1 MTTPLL
7 PRLASPPPPADVT
20 LIQLAY
26 VAAIDTH
33 RHFARAAE
41 ACGVTQPTLS
51 MQLAKLEAAL
61 GVTLFDRRRSPVVPT
76 DIGHALIEQARIVLR
91 EAHRLRE
98 ISHARGGLVEGELRL
113 GVIPTVA
120 PYLLPAVLHRLAR
133 QHPRLTLI
141 IEERLTDDI
150 VQGLR
155 RDVLDAG
162 IVATPVEDTGMAE
175 RTLFVEPFIGY
186 VSAGHRLATAP
197 TIRTSDLSLDDL
209 WLLAEGHCFREQA
222 IQLCGQRT
230 SRGRSA
236 AAPAT
241 PTAALSVRFE
251 SGNLET
257 LKRLVEQGEGMT
269 LLPMLAAL
277 DLQTASERRR
287 LRPFSGRPPA
297 REIRLVRRRDYLK
310 QHLVE
315 AVVGAVMESLPEQLR
330 A

>member
-1 MTTPLL
+1 
-7 PRLASPPPPADVT
+7 
-20 LIQLAY
+20 

-33 RHFARAAE
+33 RHFARAAA

-61 GVTLFDRRRSPVVPT
+61 GVVLFDRRRSPVVPT

-91 EAHRLRE
+91 ETNRLRE

-120 PYLLPAVLHRLAR
+120 PYLLPSVVHRLAR
-133 QHPRLTLI
+133 EHPRLTLV

-162 IVATPVEDTGMAE
+162 IVATAVDDAGMAE
-175 RTLFVEPFIGY
+175 RTLFTEPFIGY
-186 VSAGHRLATAP
+186 VSGGHRLASSP
-197 TIRTSDLSLDDL
+197 TLRASDLSLEDL

-222 IQLCGQRT
+222 IQLCRQRT
-230 SRGRSA
+230 VRGRG
-236 AAPAT
+236 AAPHG
-241 PTAALSVRFE
+241 PVAAPLCARFE

-277 DLQTASERRR
+277 DLQRASERRR
-287 LRPFSGRPPA
+287 LRPFSGSPPV

-315 AVVGAVMESLPEQLR
+315 AVVGAVMESLPDQLR